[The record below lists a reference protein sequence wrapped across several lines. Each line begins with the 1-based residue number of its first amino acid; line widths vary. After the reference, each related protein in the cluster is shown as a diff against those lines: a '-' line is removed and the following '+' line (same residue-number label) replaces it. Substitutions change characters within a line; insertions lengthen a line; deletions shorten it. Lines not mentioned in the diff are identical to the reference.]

1 MKLVLQIDKKRN
13 IKLYME
19 KKNQFWASI
28 LAIFWQVVLMCLKV
42 QEQVFGC
49 GFIANQMYILSVILL
64 LDYLTIFLLISLPGW
79 HVQWMNK
86 LKHCSFL
93 FNTPPQADVDG
104 SGTLDYGEFVAV
116 SIHLKK
122 LGNDEHLHKAF
133 AYFDQNRSGY
143 IEIEELRDSLAD
155 DLGPNHEEVI
165 DAIIRD
171 VDTDKVCFKLTFT
184 RFLFMSYFCCFFH
197 FATSAIWKFSSCQL

>member
-1 MKLVLQIDKKRN
+1 M
-13 IKLYME
+13 
-19 KKNQFWASI
+19 S
-28 LAIFWQVVLMCLKV
+28 
-42 QEQVFGC
+42 
-49 GFIANQMYILSVILL
+49 
-64 LDYLTIFLLISLPGW
+64 
-79 HVQWMNK
+79 
-86 LKHCSFL
+86 
-93 FNTPPQADVDG
+93 PQADVDG

-122 LGNDEHLHKAF
+122 LGNDEHLRKAF

-184 RFLFMSYFCCFFH
+184 HFLFMSYFCCFFH
-197 FATSAIWKFSSCQL
+197 FATSAI